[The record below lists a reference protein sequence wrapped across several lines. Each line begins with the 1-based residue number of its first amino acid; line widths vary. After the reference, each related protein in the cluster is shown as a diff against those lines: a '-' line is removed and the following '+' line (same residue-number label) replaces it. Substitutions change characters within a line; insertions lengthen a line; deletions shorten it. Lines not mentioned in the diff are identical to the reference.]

1 MSARLG
7 TKDSNLV
14 FSFVSYTDTYREPE
28 VISIYI
34 YVREREREA
43 LEGLVSATPIVGLIE
58 PGIGPLQK
66 PLSTKPETFTHKLR
80 AES

>member
-14 FSFVSYTDTYREPE
+14 FSFVPYTDTYREPE

-34 YVREREREA
+34 YICEREREREA
-43 LEGLVSATPIVGLIE
+43 LEGLVSATPMVGLIE

-66 PLSTKPETFTHKLR
+66 P
-80 AES
+80 